1 MYTTETFHSSPAIAN
16 YAKMSVSL
24 QNLWTK
30 MSRAVTWCQKIS
42 HSLAEKHTCVS
53 YLRTCMFS
61 ENECCYFTGVT
72 TEEFPDVCDD
82 VEYYEWTKAD
92 GKK

>member
-1 MYTTETFHSSPAIAN
+1 
-16 YAKMSVSL
+16 
-24 QNLWTK
+24 
-30 MSRAVTWCQKIS
+30 
-42 HSLAEKHTCVS
+42 
-53 YLRTCMFS
+53 MFS